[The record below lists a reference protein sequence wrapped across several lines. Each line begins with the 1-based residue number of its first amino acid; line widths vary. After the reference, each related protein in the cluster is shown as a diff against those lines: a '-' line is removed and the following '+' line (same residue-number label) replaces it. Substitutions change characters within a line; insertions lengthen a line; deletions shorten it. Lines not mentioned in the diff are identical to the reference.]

1 MQEEPR
7 EPKTQSSGAMPPPRP
22 PTRTTIGLVPDGD
35 DDDSIRR
42 RRKKE
47 TVKIKLPSKQVTI
60 PIIKLPTLPPGS
72 PTGVPTLVP
81 AKRWDAGTLVAD
93 AITKRSVRTNI
104 FVSVALVFALQVVL
118 LFEASA
124 SADRTIAI
132 LFLIVAFALA
142 IPGYLWAFEGNAQTK
157 RA

>member
-1 MQEEPR
+1 MREEPR

-22 PTRTTIGLVPDGD
+22 PTRTAIGLAPGGD

-47 TVKIKLPSKQVTI
+47 TVKIDLPSKPVTI
-60 PIIKLPTLPPGS
+60 PTIKLPILPPSG
-72 PTGVPTLVP
+72 PTTTPSLVP
-81 AKRWDAGTLVAD
+81 AKRWDAGSLVAGTV
-93 AITKRSVRTNI
+93 TKRSVRTNL
-104 FVSVALVFALQVVL
+104 FVSVALVFALQAVL

-132 LFLIVAFALA
+132 LFLIVTFALA
-142 IPGYLWAFEGNAQTK
+142 IPGYLWALEKNARTK

>member
-7 EPKTQSSGAMPPPRP
+7 EPKTQSSGATPPPRP
-22 PTRTTIGLVPDGD
+22 PTRTAIGLAPGGD

-47 TVKIKLPSKQVTI
+47 TVKINLPSK
-60 PIIKLPTLPPGS
+60 PAIKLPTLPPGG
-72 PTGVPTLVP
+72 PTVAPSLVS
-81 AKRWDAGTLVAD
+81 AKRWDASTFVAGSV
-93 AITKRSVRTNI
+93 TRRSVRTNL
-104 FVSVALVFALQVVL
+104 FVSVALIFALQAVL

-124 SADRTIAI
+124 SADRTIEI
-132 LFLIVAFALA
+132 LFFVVAFGLA
-142 IPGYLWAFEGNAQTK
+142 IPGYLWAFEKTPQTK